1 MFINIERI
9 KKIKKIYKI
18 ALKVSD
24 NFFFKIRKISVINNK
39 QKNPTSKIFPIIKG
53 LNSSL
58 RMTLKISIN

>member
-9 KKIKKIYKI
+9 KKIKNIYKI

-24 NFFFKIRKISVINNK
+24 NFFFLKIRKISVINK

>member
-9 KKIKKIYKI
+9 KKIKNIYKI

-24 NFFFKIRKISVINNK
+24 NFFFLKIRKISVINK
-39 QKNPTSKIFPIIKG
+39 QKNPTSKIVPIIKG